1 MRRLR
6 PPGDKPRSRSLSI
19 HTRLFLSFGGALALC
34 SALMVAVIYVGI
46 RYLPTYDLVTPA
58 LLTPQPSGTAQ
69 PYRPAQDPTQ
79 PYRPAQ
85 EPAPDPAH
93 LVPAEEMTPRQTH
106 VLPGMVRTK
115 EDVWHLVLAV
125 SIGGVVLVMG
135 IGLAAGRLL
144 SRRLLAPLGTINR
157 AAAKAGEGD
166 LAYRINAQGP
176 QDELK
181 QLADTFDTTLARL
194 QESFAA
200 HQRFAANAS
209 HELLTP
215 LATNRAILQ
224 IAAADRSGKQFA
236 ELLPMLVDTNERNIT
251 IVNELLQLAAA
262 DQVHYDTEAV
272 DLAALTAEAL
282 AEQRSRT
289 PGVTFVEELPGGA
302 APECEVVGNEALLHR
317 VVANLLDNARVH
329 NIPGGPVRVAVRA
342 ETAPDSQDM
351 SRAVVLEVDNAGSGV
366 DPATVD
372 RLFEPFYRSRPRVSS
387 DRGHGLGLAIVRS
400 VVRAHRGTV
409 TAEANATGGLLVR
422 VSLPAFRT

>member
-1 MRRLR
+1 MSRLR
-6 PPGDKPRSRSLSI
+6 PPDDRPRPQFRFRPRSRSLSI
-19 HTRLFLSFGGALALC
+19 HTRLFLGFGGALALC
-34 SALMVAVIYVGI
+34 SALMVTIIYVGI
-46 RYLPTYDLVTPA
+46 RYLPTYDLAAPA
-58 LLTPQPSGTAQ
+58 LLTPHPSGT
-69 PYRPAQDPTQ
+69 TQ
-79 PYRPAQ
+79 PYQPTQ
-85 EPAPDPAH
+85 GPTVDPGR
-93 LVPAEEMTPRQTH
+93 LVPAGETAPSKT
-106 VLPGMVRTK
+106 LDLSGMVRTK
-115 EDVWHLVLAV
+115 EDVWHMVLAV
-125 SIGGVVLVMG
+125 STGGVVLVMG
-135 IGLAAGRLL
+135 IGLAAGWLL
-144 SRRLLAPLGTINR
+144 SRRLLAPLGTINK

-224 IAAADRSGKQFA
+224 VAAADRSGRQFA

-262 DQVHYDTEAV
+262 DQVRYDTEAV
-272 DLAALTAEAL
+272 DLAALTAEAVE
-282 AEQRSRT
+282 EQRTRT
-289 PGVTFVEELPGGA
+289 PGVTIVEELPGGA
-302 APECEVVGNEALLHR
+302 TPEHEVVGNEALLHR

-329 NIPGGPVRVAVRA
+329 NIPGGPVRVAVRT
-342 ETAPDSQDM
+342 ETAPDGPDM
-351 SRAVVLEVDNAGSGV
+351 SHAVVLEVDNPGPGV
-366 DPATVD
+366 DPATVH

-422 VSLPAFRT
+422 VTLPTPRT